1 MGLESAGGDVPV
13 SCWTSERKSPGSV
26 LYTCGAGR
34 GCVTVRR
41 KFLLIF
47 NDDLLTESAELLLP
61 LPPSES
67 DRSIGAA
74 VPPVYVISLLG
85 MEILGLNAKNPFL

>member
-1 MGLESAGGDVPV
+1 MELDSAGGDVPV
-13 SCWTSERKSPGSV
+13 SCWTRERKSPGSV

-34 GCVTVRR
+34 GCVTARR

-47 NDDLLTESAELLLP
+47 DDDLLTESAELLRVPP

-67 DRSIGAA
+67 DMSIGAA
-74 VPPVYVISLLG
+74 MPPVYVISLLG
-85 MEILGLNAKNPFL
+85 MENQFKSV